1 MQILGLTGC
10 HQYHATIKNE
20 SVSCSLFCF
29 VFLGQ
34 EKKNL
39 FHSIHSNSTFN
50 IKITF
55 LYVDTQQIRK
65 MKLTSCAFDYY
76 LANKISKC
84 GEEKKKCFKV
94 LNLKLKVPSMKL
106 SSWVRF
112 DSSLSLLSHSVL
124 HYWKIKWDSM

>member
-10 HQYHATIKNE
+10 HQHHATIKTE

-34 EKKNL
+34 GEKNL
-39 FHSIHSNSTFN
+39 FHSIHSNAASN

-84 GEEKKKCFKV
+84 GEEKKNVSKF
-94 LNLKLKVPSMKL
+94 
-106 SSWVRF
+106 
-112 DSSLSLLSHSVL
+112 
-124 HYWKIKWDSM
+124 